1 MANLVAMSDQGRQ
14 ECSGTKRAFMQNK
27 VVMWIH
33 ANYPGSHVGSR
44 FSRKETQEKRA
55 FYANQSRDVDSRKL
69 FLAVMTD
76 QGSAEKRHRRRGHCY
91 ANRMDIH
98 GQPTLELV
106 WYGLGGWEEKGNCK
120 ETDKEQKT
128 DIKDTDRQGLIKL
141 AHPST
146 SHFAPLRA
154 VRHPTPPPPRHFAP
168 PPHRNL
174 AVKPRTNPQPLLGL
188 GKNGTAF
195 SVQQPCE

>member
-1 MANLVAMSDQGRQ
+1 
-14 ECSGTKRAFMQNK
+14 MQTK

-33 ANYPGSHVGSR
+33 STYPGSHGESR

-69 FLAVMTD
+69 LLAVMTN
-76 QGSAEKRHRRRGHCY
+76 QGSAEKRHRRHGHCY
-91 ANRMDIH
+91 AYRMDIH
-98 GQPTLELV
+98 GQPTLGLV
-106 WYGLGGWEEKGNCK
+106 WYGSGGWEEKGNCE
-120 ETDKEQKT
+120 ETDKKQKT
-128 DIKDTDRQGLIKL
+128 DIDSTDRQGLIKL

-146 SHFAPLRA
+146 SHFAPRRA
-154 VRHPTPPPPRHFAP
+154 VGHLTRPPTRHFAP

-174 AVKPRTNPQPLLGL
+174 AVKPRTNLQSLLGP
-188 GKNGTAF
+188 GKKETAF